1 MNDLIFTLRL
11 FRRAPGFVLAAVA
24 TLALGIGASTAMFTI
39 IDSVLLRPLRFP
51 DPERLVKF
59 SVSVSPS
66 ECLEIPDSRVFEDSG
81 CYADNVS
88 ASIASAGSSSVNPEH
103 LIGYLS
109 TSGLPRALGVHP
121 VLGRWFFE
129 ADEVQGAPRVSS
141 SAMACGS
148 AGLAR
153 IRTFSAKPSGWMATS
168 QRSSESPRT
177 TSSSAIQTWITG
189 RHSELINLRAGR
201 ECWALSRV

>member
-1 MNDLIFTLRL
+1 MEDIRRDVQSSLRTLR
-11 FRRAPGFVLAAVA
+11 RYPAVTSIA
-24 TLALGIGASTAMFTI
+24 LVSLALGIGANTMVFSFLNEL
-39 IDSVLLRPLRFP
+39 VFRPFRFP
-51 DPERLVKF
+51 DPEQLVKF

-121 VLGRWFFE
+121 VLGRWFSE
-129 ADEVQGAPRVSS
+129 ADEVQGTPRVILISY
-141 SAMACGS
+141 
-148 AGLAR
+148 GLLCPEGCCSCRA
-153 IRTFSAKPSGWMATS
+153 PS
-168 QRSSESPRT
+168 R
-177 TSSSAIQTWITG
+177 
-189 RHSELINLRAGR
+189 L
-201 ECWALSRV
+201 CC